1 MCAGRWGRRRGGA
14 LFALAR
20 LDHSRARRHAL
31 HLRPMK
37 QRAAKKKQTK
47 KVKAAKAKAKAA
59 RRAAAAAEGDKDGDV
74 GMDVAAADEDVMIAE
89 AEAEAKPTGRA
100 AHALRVQARRALKTK
115 LSSLKNARQKIA
127 KKNLSLKPER
137 KAIGAAIKGLLSG
150 QELAAAAA
158 DAPED
163 DDEWDEDV
171 QMGE

>member
-1 MCAGRWGRRRGGA
+1 M
-14 LFALAR
+14 AR
-20 LDHSRARRHAL
+20 LGHSRARRHAL

-37 QRAAKKKQTK
+37 QRASKKRQTK

-89 AEAEAKPTGRA
+89 AEAEAKPKGRA

-115 LSSLKNARQKIA
+115 LSALKNARQKIA

-137 KAIGAAIKGLLSG
+137 KASGAAIKALLSG

-163 DDEWDEDV
+163 DDDWDEDV
-171 QMGE
+171 QMAE